1 MHELSLCEAIAHKV
15 RAHAAGRPVRAVMVR
30 IGYFRQ
36 VVPDAMLFS
45 WEVLTSAPSSTAARS
60 RSSTSPRS
68 SCAATAGPRPRST
81 HPTLVCRTC
90 EGHNVDLTTGDEFL
104 VVALEIAE
112 A

>member
-45 WEVLTSAPSSTAARS
+45 WDVLTSGTELEG
-60 RSSTSPRS
+60 
-68 SCAATAGPRPRST
+68 CALELEHVPAVVMCRDCGTETTLETPA
-81 HPTLVCRTC
+81 LVCHAC

>member
-45 WEVLTSAPSSTAARS
+45 WDVLTSATELEG
-60 RSSTSPRS
+60 
-68 SCAATAGPRPRST
+68 CALELEHVPAVVMCRDCGTETTLETPA
-81 HPTLVCRTC
+81 LVCRAC